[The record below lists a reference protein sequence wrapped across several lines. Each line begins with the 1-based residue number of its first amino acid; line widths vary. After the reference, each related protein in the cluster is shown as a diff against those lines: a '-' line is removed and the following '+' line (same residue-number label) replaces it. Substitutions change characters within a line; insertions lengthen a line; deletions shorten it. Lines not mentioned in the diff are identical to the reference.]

1 MRRALFLAVVLL
13 FLAASLAMAQDP
25 VKVDPNPKHY
35 KVEFENEHVRVL
47 RVHLGP
53 KESSPMHEHPPRV
66 SISLTDAHLKITL
79 ADGKTEERTATAGA
93 ERYQAAMKHA
103 VENLYDKDFEA
114 IEVELKA
121 NSASKPAATTN
132 RSPNPEVRVAARD

>member
-1 MRRALFLAVVLL
+1 MPRALFLAVVLL
-13 FLAASLAMAQDP
+13 FLTAPVAMAQDP

-35 KVEFENEHVRVL
+35 KVEFENEQVRVL

-53 KESSPMHEHPPRV
+53 RESSPMHQHPPRV

-93 ERYQAAMKHA
+93 ERYQAAIKHA
-103 VENLYDKDFEA
+103 VENLNDKDFEA
-114 IEVELKA
+114 VEVELKA
-121 NSASKPAATTN
+121 NSASEPAVTTN
-132 RSPNPEVRVAARD
+132 RSPN

>member
-13 FLAASLAMAQDP
+13 FLTAPLAMAQDP

-35 KVEFENEHVRVL
+35 QVEFENEQVRVL

-66 SISLTDAHLKITL
+66 SILLTDAHLKITL
-79 ADGKTEERTATAGA
+79 VDGKTEERMATVGA
-93 ERYQAAMKHA
+93 ERYQAAIKHA
-103 VENLYDKDFEA
+103 VDNLDDKDFEA
-114 IEVELKA
+114 IEVELK
-121 NSASKPAATTN
+121 SVATSST
-132 RSPNPEVRVAARD
+132 ARP

>member
-1 MRRALFLAVVLL
+1 LL
-13 FLAASLAMAQDP
+13 FLTAPLAVAQDP

-35 KVEFENEHVRVL
+35 KVEFENEQVRVL

-66 SISLTDAHLKITL
+66 SISLTDAHLRITL
-79 ADGKTEERTATAGA
+79 ADGKTEERTAMAGG
-93 ERYQAAMKHA
+93 ERYQAAIKHA
-103 VENLYDKDFEA
+103 VENLNDKDFEA

-121 NSASKPAATTN
+121 NSESKPAVTSN
-132 RSPNPEVRVAARD
+132 RSPNPEM